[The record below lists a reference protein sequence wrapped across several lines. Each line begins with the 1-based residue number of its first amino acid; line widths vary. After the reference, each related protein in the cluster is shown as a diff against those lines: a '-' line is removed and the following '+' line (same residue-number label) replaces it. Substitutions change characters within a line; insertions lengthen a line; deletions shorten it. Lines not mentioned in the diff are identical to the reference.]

1 MNFTIQKS
9 VIKQPRDEKGRFLSW
24 DGTKNRKFTLDELRS
39 AFIAGANASS
49 GFQYKTP
56 SQKADAWI
64 KLNGYD
70 K

>member
-9 VIKQPRDEKGRFLSW
+9 GMKQPRDEKGRFLPFP
-24 DGTKNRKFTLDELRS
+24 GTRKFTLAEMRS

-49 GFQYKTP
+49 GFQYRTP
-56 SQKADAWI
+56 GQKAEAWI